1 MYRQVKSNI
10 VLKGDLENS
19 LAAMLKQLDAI
30 PAQSRA
36 EEIYRLG
43 FRAALEGVAITHGI
57 DMPQVRNAQGE
68 ARRAA
73 HKRLPTDDR
82 L

>member
-1 MYRQVKSNI
+1 MYQVQSNI
-10 VLKGDLENS
+10 ILKGELSNS
-19 LAAMLKQLDAI
+19 ITAALVQLDI
-30 PAQSRA
+30 LPSQS
-36 EEIYRLG
+36 EKEDDYRLG
-43 FRAALEGVAITHGI
+43 FRAALASIATTHGI

-68 ARRAA
+68 AKRAV

>member
-1 MYRQVKSNI
+1 MYQVQSNI

-30 PAQSRA
+30 PAQSKA

-43 FRAALEGVAITHGI
+43 FRAALEGVAITHGLNL
-57 DMPQVRNAQGE
+57 PQVRNTQGE

-73 HKRLPTDDR
+73 YKRLPTDDR

>member
-1 MYRQVKSNI
+1 MYQVQSNI

-19 LAAMLKQLDAI
+19 LAAALRQLDTL
-30 PAQSRA
+30 PAQSKA

-43 FRAALEGVAITHGI
+43 FRAALEGVATTHGL
-57 DMPQVRNAQGE
+57 DLPQVRNAQGE

>member
-1 MYRQVKSNI
+1 MYQVQSNI
-10 VLKGDLENS
+10 ILKGDLKNS
-19 LAAMLKQLDAI
+19 LAAALRQLDTL
-30 PAQSRA
+30 PAQSKA

-43 FRAALEGVAITHGI
+43 FRAALEGVATTHGLNL
-57 DMPQVRNAQGE
+57 PQVRNAQGE
-68 ARRAA
+68 AKRAA